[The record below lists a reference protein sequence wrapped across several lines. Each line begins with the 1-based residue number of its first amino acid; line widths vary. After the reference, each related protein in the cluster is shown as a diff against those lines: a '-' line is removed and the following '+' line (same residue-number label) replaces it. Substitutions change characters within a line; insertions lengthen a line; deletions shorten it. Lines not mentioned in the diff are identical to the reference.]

1 MASERETSIDFMA
14 DENFMIVYTCEKKYI
29 RRLKELKEKYP
40 KKVKVLQDYE
50 DCMTVKCPKA
60 WFKFPKPKAKRNFTE
75 EQRQAAAERLR
86 GNKDKVK

>member
-40 KKVKVLQDYE
+40 KKVKVLQDCE

-60 WFKFPKPKAKRNFTE
+60 WFKFPKPKTKRNFTE

>member
-40 KKVKVLQDYE
+40 KKVKVLQDCE
-50 DCMTVKCPKA
+50 DCYTVKCPKA
-60 WFKFPKPKAKRNFTE
+60 WFKFPKPKVKRNFTE